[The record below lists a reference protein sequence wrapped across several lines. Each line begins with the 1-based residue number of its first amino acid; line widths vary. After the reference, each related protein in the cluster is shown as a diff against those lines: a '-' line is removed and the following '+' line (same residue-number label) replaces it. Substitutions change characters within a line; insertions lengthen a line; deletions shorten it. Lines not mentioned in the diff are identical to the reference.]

1 MTADDG
7 HLPGVID
14 QDSTISFF
22 DLPVDPTPPDLDPPP
37 PPPDLDPTTFRLTP
51 AQNKA
56 LDMITSD
63 ATHCALGGG
72 ARSGKTALFIICIIT
87 RALKSPYSRH
97 AIFRFRL
104 NALISSVVLDTL
116 PKMMR
121 LAFPGLWEKCKL
133 NRQDNYLQLHNGSE
147 IWFAGL
153 DDKDRTE
160 KILGMEFCIDPDSKL
175 LKSDLTW
182 VKASEVSVNDELIGF
197 PEDLEGHQK
206 LEPSVVQRAD
216 IQIADKYL
224 IKTNKGQTIVSA
236 NHGFVGYFDDRRTKN
251 FRYLSWVKAKDL
263 KVGDCIRFACDPW
276 EVENDRDAGW
286 LAGMYD
292 GEGWLNK
299 NSNGMGTAQ
308 RKNEAHVEIERIMRK
323 FNLVYHEYAQKNE
336 GYDDC
341 HQFRTTNMWD
351 MLRILGKIRPY
362 RFNHRT
368 SSVWHNRRAFVARDS
383 SSGYGTGRTPDPAGR
398 HVAEIVSIE
407 YLGKGPVVA
416 LGTSTRTFIADG
428 FLGHNCTLYFNECSQ
443 IPYSSVTIALTRL
456 AQKTQS
462 LNLKAYYDF
471 NPPSK
476 VHWTYL
482 QFVANKNPENKRD
495 LKHPQ
500 DYRFYLINPHDN
512 IQNLDQKYIDM
523 LDSLNEKARNR
534 FLLGKFADEADGQ
547 LFTEDVFAVNR
558 ILGRKGE
565 IPEFLRVVVAVDP
578 SGCSGQEDK
587 RSDEVGIAVG
597 ALGVDGKG
605 YLLEDLSGKHS
616 PEQWSQ
622 IVNDAYTRHNADIV
636 VAEGNF
642 GGDMVRAV
650 LQAKNP
656 DLPFKEVTASRG
668 KVVRAEPFS
677 TLYQRGRIHHVG
689 YYPELEDQ
697 LCGMTTSGYQG
708 LRSPDRADA
717 CLIGSTLVTT
727 LRGDIPINEVTT
739 DDHVLTRS
747 GFFPVE
753 WSGMTKASATVFDIE
768 LSNNTVITATA
779 EHPFYCPHI
788 GWVSVDSL
796 TIGMVLYHITESMDY
811 TVWHSKKSSSMVRRI
826 VDTLKVWIKVNS
838 GTTSARPERD
848 LKPCTEQCGSFITE
862 AYRKITTFITS
873 MVTGSTTTSPILNVS
888 HQNNTVNVTQLE
900 SVIHGCE
907 HISNESDR
915 WRLNG
920 TARRKELSG
929 ISRTDISVGK
939 DENHNSQSNV
949 SSVIQTSRHS
959 MQTQSVVVNR
969 AITDTSK
976 QLINTTF
983 KYLARTVRTCFGRTS
998 TNSSRKPVHVSVVQ
1012 VTKRN
1017 EQPVY
1022 NIHVDGPHEFFA
1034 NSVLVHNCIWL
1045 WAELFPGMTQS
1056 KKSENWTPPPKKTY
1070 TRKATHYD
1078 RR

>member
-1 MTADDG
+1 MYNNSQLFTMTADDG
-7 HLPGVID
+7 HLSGVID

-22 DLPVDPTPPDLDPPP
+22 DLPPDLDPPP
-37 PPPDLDPTTFRLTP
+37 PPPDLDPTSFRLTP

-133 NRQDNYLQLHNGSE
+133 NRQDNYLQLTNGSE

-160 KILGMEFCIDPDSKL
+160 KILGMEF
-175 LKSDLTW
+175 
-182 VKASEVSVNDELIGF
+182 A
-197 PEDLEGHQK
+197 
-206 LEPSVVQRAD
+206 
-216 IQIADKYL
+216 
-224 IKTNKGQTIVSA
+224 
-236 NHGFVGYFDDRRTKN
+236 
-251 FRYLSWVKAKDL
+251 
-263 KVGDCIRFACDPW
+263 
-276 EVENDRDAGW
+276 
-286 LAGMYD
+286 
-292 GEGWLNK
+292 
-299 NSNGMGTAQ
+299 
-308 RKNEAHVEIERIMRK
+308 
-323 FNLVYHEYAQKNE
+323 
-336 GYDDC
+336 
-341 HQFRTTNMWD
+341 
-351 MLRILGKIRPY
+351 
-362 RFNHRT
+362 
-368 SSVWHNRRAFVARDS
+368 
-383 SSGYGTGRTPDPAGR
+383 
-398 HVAEIVSIE
+398 
-407 YLGKGPVVA
+407 
-416 LGTSTRTFIADG
+416 
-428 FLGHNCTLYFNECSQ
+428 TLYFNECSQ

-456 AQKTQS
+456 AQKTPS

-512 IQNLDQKYIDM
+512 IQNLDQKYLDM
-523 LDSLNEKARNR
+523 LDGLNEKARNR

-558 ILGRKGE
+558 LLGRKGE
-565 IPEFLRVVVAVDP
+565 IPEFLRVVIAVDP
-578 SGCSGQEDK
+578 SGCSGPEDK

-677 TLYQRGRIHHVG
+677 TLYQRGRIHHIG

-697 LCGMTTSGYQG
+697 FCGMTTGGYQG

-717 CLIGSTLVTT
+717 
-727 LRGDIPINEVTT
+727 
-739 DDHVLTRS
+739 
-747 GFFPVE
+747 
-753 WSGMTKASATVFDIE
+753 
-768 LSNNTVITATA
+768 
-779 EHPFYCPHI
+779 
-788 GWVSVDSL
+788 
-796 TIGMVLYHITESMDY
+796 
-811 TVWHSKKSSSMVRRI
+811 
-826 VDTLKVWIKVNS
+826 WIW
-838 GTTSARPERD
+838 G
-848 LKPCTEQCGSFITE
+848 L
-862 AYRKITTFITS
+862 
-873 MVTGSTTTSPILNVS
+873 
-888 HQNNTVNVTQLE
+888 
-900 SVIHGCE
+900 
-907 HISNESDR
+907 
-915 WRLNG
+915 
-920 TARRKELSG
+920 
-929 ISRTDISVGK
+929 
-939 DENHNSQSNV
+939 
-949 SSVIQTSRHS
+949 
-959 MQTQSVVVNR
+959 
-969 AITDTSK
+969 
-976 QLINTTF
+976 
-983 KYLARTVRTCFGRTS
+983 
-998 TNSSRKPVHVSVVQ
+998 
-1012 VTKRN
+1012 
-1017 EQPVY
+1017 
-1022 NIHVDGPHEFFA
+1022 
-1034 NSVLVHNCIWL
+1034 
-1045 WAELFPGMTQS
+1045 AELFPGMTQS